1 MAAKSYILNNMW
13 TATNFII
20 EGHMRLSCTVDLWES
35 NFAC

>member
-1 MAAKSYILNNMW
+1 MW

-20 EGHMRLSCTVDLWES
+20 EGHMQLSCTVDLWES